1 MTTLASSWHLAVR
14 QMRIFY
20 RQPVWIGI
28 ALAQPVIWLLLYGAL
43 FAKIVQI
50 PGFGGGSYL
59 NYLVPG
65 IVVMNALFNSGWS
78 GMTLCD
84 DIGLGL
90 LDRFLITPVPRRAVI
105 AGRLIHVAAAVIIQS
120 AVLLGLGFAIGAR
133 FPDAGGGLVV
143 LVCCSI
149 LLGTGIGALSGAAAL
164 ELRRPEGVLAI
175 GNFVLLPLTFL
186 SSVFIRQSLAPGWI
200 QAVSRFNPVNWTV
213 QAGRA
218 ALGGNTDWA
227 FVLERVG
234 MLAVFTAACAW
245 LASRAFRSYRR
256 AI

>member
-1 MTTLASSWHLAVR
+1 MTTLRSSWYLAVR

-43 FAKIVQI
+43 FGKVVQI

-59 NYLVPG
+59 TFLLPG

-78 GMTLCD
+78 GMTLTD
-84 DIGLGL
+84 DIGRGL
-90 LDRFLITPVPRRAVI
+90 LDRFLITPVPRRALI
-105 AGRLIHVAAAVIIQS
+105 AGRLIHVAVAVTIQS
-120 AVLLGLGFAIGAR
+120 AILLGLGFAIGAR
-133 FPDAGGGLVV
+133 FPDGGVGLVV
-143 LVCCSI
+143 LLCCSI

-164 ELRRPEGVLAI
+164 ALRRPEGVLAV

-186 SSVFIRQSLAPGWI
+186 SSVFMRQSLAPGWI
-200 QAVSRFNPVNWTV
+200 QEMARFNPVNWSV

-218 ALGGNTDWA
+218 ALDGNTDWA
-227 FVLERVG
+227 PVLERVG

-245 LASRAFRSYRR
+245 LASRAFRSYQR

>member
-90 LDRFLITPVPRRAVI
+90 LDRFLIT
-105 AGRLIHVAAAVIIQS
+105 HVAAAVIIQS

>member
-1 MTTLASSWHLAVR
+1 MTTLWSSWHLAVR

-59 NYLVPG
+59 TYLVPG
-65 IVVMNALFNSGWS
+65 IVTMNALFNSGWS
-78 GMTLCD
+78 GMTLSD
-84 DIGLGL
+84 DISRGL
-90 LDRFLITPVPRRAVI
+90 LDRFLITPVPRRALIV
-105 AGRLIHVAAAVIIQS
+105 GRLIHVAVAVTVQS
-120 AVLLGLGFAIGAR
+120 AILLGLGFAIGAR
-133 FPDAGGGLVV
+133 FRDGAVGLVV
-143 LVCCSI
+143 LLCCSI

-164 ELRRPEGVLAI
+164 ALRRAEGVLAV

-186 SSVFIRQSLAPGWI
+186 SSVFMRQSLAPGWI
-200 QAVSRFNPVNWTV
+200 QEVARFNPVNWTV

-218 ALGGNTDWA
+218 ALNGNTDWA
-227 FVLERVG
+227 LVVERVS
-234 MLAVFTAACAW
+234 MLAVFAVTCAW
-245 LASRAFRSYRR
+245 VASRAFRAYQRT
-256 AI
+256 I